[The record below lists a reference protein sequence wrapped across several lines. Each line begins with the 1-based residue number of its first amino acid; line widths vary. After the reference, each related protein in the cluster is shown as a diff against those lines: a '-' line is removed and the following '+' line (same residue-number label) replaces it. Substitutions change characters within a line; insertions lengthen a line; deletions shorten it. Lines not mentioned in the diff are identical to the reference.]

1 MGRFAMRFSF
11 LSIKLAGLTGVL
23 AGTLALWAATT
34 SVAET
39 SGPAAPPATP
49 VSVAVVERRD
59 VATWAEFS
67 GRLEAVNR
75 VEVRPRVAGAVQA
88 VHFRE
93 GALVKA
99 GDPLLTIDPAPYAA
113 EVERAEGQVAAAQAS
128 LNLAKTELD
137 RGRPLFDTHAI
148 SHQELDTREN
158 AYANAQAALQQASAG
173 LESAR
178 LNLGYTEIKAP
189 IAGRVGRIQVTVGNL
204 VAAGPGSAVLT
215 TLVSVDPIYA
225 TFDVDERTAMSA
237 LDGIDV
243 ADDGPRAGLQRIP
256 VELVITAGGNAAV
269 EGHLQLID
277 NEFDAASG
285 TVRLRAVFDNPH
297 GHLIP
302 GQFARVR
309 VGQAKAEPAL
319 LVSDRAI
326 GTDQDKKFVMVVDGG
341 NKAVYREIKLG
352 TSADGLRVVTSGLS
366 PGERVIVNGLQ
377 RVRPGGIVAPETVP
391 MTAGLTAETTAAAGA
406 NQVAR

>member
-1 MGRFAMRFSF
+1 MQLFSF
-11 LSIKLAGLTGVL
+11 PMKLVGVTGVVL
-23 AGTLALWAATT
+23 GGTLAIWAATT

-39 SGPAAPPATP
+39 SGPTPPTAPPATV
-49 VSVAVVERRD
+49 VSVAVVARRD
-59 VATWAEFS
+59 VATWDEFS

-75 VEVRPRVAGAVQA
+75 VEIRPRVAGAVEA
-88 VHFRE
+88 IHFRE

-99 GDPLLTIDPAPYAA
+99 GDPLVTIDPAPYSA

-158 AYANAQAALQQASAG
+158 AYANAQAALQQASAA

-178 LNLGYTEIKAP
+178 LNLGYTEIRAP

-204 VAAGPGSAVLT
+204 VAAGPGAAVLT

-225 TFDVDERTAMSA
+225 TFDVDERSAMRA
-237 LDGIDV
+237 LDGID
-243 ADDGPRAGLQRIP
+243 ATGEGARAGIDRIP
-256 VELVITAGGNAAV
+256 VELVTAAAGNAAV

-277 NEFDAASG
+277 NEVDAASG

-309 VGQAKAEPAL
+309 LGQAKPEPAL

-326 GTDQDKKFVMVVDGG
+326 GTDQDKKFVMVVGAD
-341 NKAVYREIKLG
+341 NKAAYREVKLG

-377 RVRPGGIVAPETVP
+377 RVRPGAAVAPETVP

-406 NQVAR
+406 GSVAR